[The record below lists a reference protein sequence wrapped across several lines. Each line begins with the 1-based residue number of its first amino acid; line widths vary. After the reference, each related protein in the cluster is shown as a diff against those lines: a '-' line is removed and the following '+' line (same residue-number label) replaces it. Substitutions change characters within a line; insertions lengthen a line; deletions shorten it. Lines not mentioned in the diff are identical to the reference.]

1 MRVRA
6 VVAYDGSAFSGFAAN
21 PGVTTV
27 AGTIEEALA
36 RTTGSEIKVTC
47 AGRTDRG
54 VHALGQVISFD
65 VAGDTDLARLTRSV
79 RALVGADITI
89 RSLDRAPDDFDA
101 RFSARWRRY
110 RYDVICDPAAA
121 DPFAVRVS
129 WMLGE
134 PLDLAAMRQGCVPL
148 LGEHDFSSFC
158 RRPKAGPDGVEVSL
172 RRQVLHADW
181 DEPSPGLARFEI
193 VGTAF
198 CHQMVR
204 SIVGCLVAV
213 GRGRLRAADVR
224 AILTARRRD
233 AAPPIAPPQG
243 LTLIEVGYE
252 AWDPRRLPLGAPLR

>member
-6 VVAYDGSAFSGFAAN
+6 VVAYDGSAFSGFAAT

-27 AGTIEEALA
+27 AGTIEQALA
-36 RTTGSEIKVTC
+36 RATGAEVKVTC

-65 VAGDTDLARLTRSV
+65 VEGDTDLGRLTRSL
-79 RALVGADITI
+79 RALVGADIAV
-89 RSLDRAPDDFDA
+89 RSLEAAPDDFDA

-110 RYDVICDPAAA
+110 RYEVICDPAAS
-121 DPFAVRVS
+121 DPFTARVA

-134 PLDLAAMRQGCVPL
+134 PLDLAALRQGCAPI

-158 RRPKAGPDGVEVSL
+158 RRPKPGPDGGEVSL
-172 RRQVLHADW
+172 RRQVLHAEW
-181 DEPSPGLARFEI
+181 DEPSDGLARFEI

-213 GRGRLRAADVR
+213 GQGRLRAADVT
-224 AILTARRRD
+224 AIVAARRRD

-243 LTLIEVGYE
+243 LTLVEVGYE
-252 AWDPRRLPLGAPLR
+252 AWSPRRLPLGAPLR